1 MRGTWL
7 LVLVLA
13 ATVSH
18 AQIGKWQIGGSGL
31 AWDQGDSLQ
40 VLVDFDN
47 APGSIQP
54 RYLQPD
60 QNLLPLLENWQLWRV
75 PGVRNLSYV
84 DGYMPRVWKRWNG
97 RGGDPTQSGV
107 FLIDADST
115 TYNAPRSEGIK
126 DLFYTFDTAVP
137 IPALQ
142 FGFFT
147 PSQGFRSDGT
157 PLNTDAT
164 PAFDISIGDEAE
176 PAIVG
181 PASKFGGEDFC
192 INNVGIWLPDNCPE
206 SWQSA
211 GYEPFQQMIAN
222 VAENLDPTVHVD
234 FPRQYVRYFRWRRQF
249 SVVDEDAV
257 STCQDCGSE
266 GVQAQ
271 ALKGSIGGFE
281 IFAQGV
287 PQRAVYLSQTI
298 DLGEAVNFGRL
309 HWSATALRLENG
321 VAVEA
326 PDAVVWL
333 RAEVRVGR
341 DGNPVTYNEFTDL
354 GREREVPR
362 AAYEAL
368 TPLFNR
374 EPQPGLRASVGY
386 DSENWSFWSVPFTKS
401 GGNLRLRS
409 GSHLQLNLALES
421 RDFNAW
427 IRLDSLWIE
436 TAPLL
441 ADEVYAEVAK
451 LDDLQPT
458 RGITEVELGQQ
469 TEFVYEV
476 RAEFDDGTTPGFDA
490 LRIHTGSKAI
500 FRSLAMGSPPATVD
514 PAQVIEGED
523 SLILHLS
530 EKISH
535 TNNAPIR
542 VVFAS
547 EVFELAATFAGD
559 IFNASSE
566 SLPQPIAPGDASE
579 AISTSSLQVL
589 AAASKSPDFIQS
601 LTLST
606 PVLTPNGDGIHDQLD
621 ISYSLFRLTAPAPVA
636 LEVYALDGRR
646 VAYIEQGMQR
656 SGSHQLG
663 WDGRDQT
670 GQLLSPGF
678 YLLSVS
684 LLTEIAQTKQLLTL
698 GIAY

>member
-1 MRGTWL
+1 MRDAWL
-7 LVLVLA
+7 LVLVLT

-18 AQIGKWQIGGSGL
+18 AQIEKWQIGGSGL

-40 VLVDFDN
+40 VLVDFAN
-47 APGSIQP
+47 VPGSIQP

-60 QNLLPLLENWQLWRV
+60 QNLLPLLENWQFWRV
-75 PGVRNLSYV
+75 PGVRNLSYI

-107 FLIDADST
+107 LLVDADST
-115 TYNAPRSEGIK
+115 TYNAPRSEGIQ
-126 DLFYTFDTAVP
+126 DQFYTIDTAVP
-137 IPALQ
+137 VPAQQ
-142 FGFFT
+142 FGFYT
-147 PSQGFRSDGT
+147 PPQGFRSDGT

-164 PAFDISIGDEAE
+164 PAFDISIGDELE

-192 INNVGIWLPDNCPE
+192 VNNVGIWLPDNCPE

-211 GYEPFQQMIAN
+211 GYEPFRQMIAN
-222 VAENLDPTVHVD
+222 ATENLDPTVHVD
-234 FPRQYVRYFRWRRQF
+234 FPRQYVRYFRWRRQL
-249 SVVDEDAV
+249 SVVDEEAV
-257 STCQDCGSE
+257 NTCQDCGSE

-281 IFAQGV
+281 IFAEGV
-287 PQRAVYLSQTI
+287 PQRTVYLSQI
-298 DLGEAVNFGRL
+298 VDLGEVVNFGRL
-309 HWSATALRLENG
+309 HWSATALRLEDG
-321 VAVEA
+321 MVVEA
-326 PDAVVWL
+326 PDAPVWL

-341 DGNPVTYNEFTDL
+341 DDDPATYNEFTDL
-354 GREREVPR
+354 GREKEVSRED
-362 AAYEAL
+362 YEAL
-368 TPLFNR
+368 TPPFNR

-386 DSENWSFWSVPFTKS
+386 DSENWSFWSVPFTEP
-401 GGNLRLRS
+401 GGDLRLRS

-421 RDFNAW
+421 RDFDAW

-441 ADEVYAEVAK
+441 ADAVYAEVAK

-469 TEFVYEV
+469 TEFVYEI
-476 RAEFDDGTTPGFDA
+476 RAEFGAGTKLGFDA

-500 FRSLAMGSPPATVD
+500 FRSLEMGSPFATVN
-514 PAQVIEGED
+514 PAQVIEGKD
-523 SLILHLS
+523 SLIIRLS
-530 EKISH
+530 EKISR

-547 EVFELAATFAGD
+547 EVFELAATFAGE
-559 IFNASSE
+559 IFNANSE
-566 SLPQPIAPGDASE
+566 SLPQPIEPGDASE
-579 AISTSSLQVL
+579 TIATSSLQVL
-589 AAASKSPDFIQS
+589 GAASKSPDFIQS

-621 ISYSLFRLTAPAPVA
+621 ISYSLFRLTTPVSTA

-646 VAYIEQGMQR
+646 VVHIEQGMQ
-656 SGSHQLG
+656 GAGIHQLG

-684 LLTEIAQTKQLLTL
+684 LLTEIAQTKQLLVL

>member
-1 MRGTWL
+1 MRHAWL
-7 LVLVLA
+7 LSLFLA
-13 ATVSH
+13 ASTSN
-18 AQIGKWQIGGSGL
+18 AQIDKWQLGGSGL

-40 VLVDFDN
+40 ILVDFAN
-47 APGSIQP
+47 VPGSIQP

-60 QNLLPLLENWQLWRV
+60 ENLLPLLENWQFWRV

-107 FLIDADST
+107 FLVDADSN
-115 TYNAPRSEGIK
+115 TYNAPRSEGVK
-126 DLFYTFDTAVP
+126 DLFYTIDTAVP
-137 IPALQ
+137 IPALR

-157 PLNTDAT
+157 PLDTDAT
-164 PAFDISIGDEAE
+164 PAFDISIGDESE

-192 INNVGIWLPDNCPE
+192 TNNVGIWLPDNCPE
-206 SWQSA
+206 SWQVT
-211 GYEPFQQMIAN
+211 GYEPFRQMIAN
-222 VAENLDPTVHVD
+222 MTENLDPTVQVD
-234 FPRQYVRYFRWRRQF
+234 FPRQYVRYFRWRRQL

-257 STCQDCGSE
+257 NTCQDCGSE

-281 IFAQGV
+281 VFAQGV
-287 PQRAVYLSQTI
+287 PLRAVYLSQII
-298 DLGEAVNFGRL
+298 DLGEVVNFGRL
-309 HWSATALRLENG
+309 HWSATALRLEDE
-321 VAVEA
+321 VIVETPNA
-326 PDAVVWL
+326 PVWL
-333 RAEVRVGR
+333 RVEVRVGR
-341 DGNPVTYNEFTDL
+341 DGDPATYNEFTDL
-354 GREREVPR
+354 GREKEISRED
-362 AAYEAL
+362 YEAL
-368 TPLFNR
+368 TPPFNR

-386 DSENWSFWSVPFTKS
+386 DSENWSFWSVPFTES
-401 GGNLRLRS
+401 GGELGLRS

-421 RDFNAW
+421 RDFDAW

-441 ADEVYAEVAK
+441 ADAVYAEVAR

-476 RAEFDDGTTPGFDA
+476 RAEFDDETQLGFDA

-500 FRSLAMGSPPATVD
+500 FRSLELGSPFATVD
-514 PAQVIEGED
+514 PARVIERED
-523 SLILHLS
+523 GLIIRLS
-530 EKISH
+530 EKISRA
-535 TNNAPIR
+535 NNVPIR
-542 VVFAS
+542 IVFAS
-547 EVFELAATFAGD
+547 EVFELAATFAGE
-559 IFNASSE
+559 IFNANSE
-566 SLPQPIAPGDASE
+566 SLSQPIEPGDASE
-579 AISTSSLQVL
+579 TISTSSLRVL
-589 AAASKSPDFIQS
+589 GVVSKSLDPIQS
-601 LTLST
+601 FALST

-621 ISYSLFRLTAPAPVA
+621 ISYSLFRLTTPVPVV
-636 LEVYALDGRR
+636 LEAYALDGRL
-646 VAYIEQGMQR
+646 VAHIEQGMQG
-656 SGSHQLG
+656 SGSHRLG

-670 GQLLSPGF
+670 GQLLPPGF

-684 LLTEIAQTKQLLTL
+684 LRTEMAQTKQLLTL